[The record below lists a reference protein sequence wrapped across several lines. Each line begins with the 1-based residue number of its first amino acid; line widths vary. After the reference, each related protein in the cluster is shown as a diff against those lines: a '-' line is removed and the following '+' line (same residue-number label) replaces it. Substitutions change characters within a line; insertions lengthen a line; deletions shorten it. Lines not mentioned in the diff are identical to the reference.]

1 MRNYLRG
8 FLSLAVALSLSRVAQ
23 ADQTLVFDGDVP
35 AGGPDHFFVPFEVP
49 AGTVE
54 IEVRH
59 DDLSEAN
66 ILDWGLD
73 DPNGYRGWGGGTTEP
88 AVVGER
94 ASSRAYVRGPIPT
107 GTWRVIAGKAKVVA
121 SPAKYHVEIDL
132 RTAPKLP
139 PQEGKVPYAAAAAR
153 KTGRRYYAG
162 DFHTHSLESTDARP
176 PLAEMVAFAKGRGLD
191 FIEIS
196 DHNTI
201 TQLDDFDAVGKAS
214 PDFLLVPGIEY
225 TTYAGHANAIGA
237 TRWVD
242 HKIGQPGVTIEGAAS
257 AIHGQGALFALNHP
271 TLDIGTA
278 CIGCAF
284 KQPVDHAQ
292 VDAIEISTGGVVLLF
307 KPTLAL
313 WDSYLAEGRHVAPI
327 GGSDD
332 HQAGKDAGGFQ
343 GGIGSPTTL
352 VLADELSVAAIL
364 DGIKKG
370 RTVVKMV
377 GPKDPMV
384 ELEAGPKGAV
394 AAGVI
399 GDTVAARART
409 FRATIT
415 GGNVPDA
422 AARFVKNGEILDEVP
437 ITADPFVLERTF
449 EAPATGEDRLR
460 VEVVIGST
468 LHTVTGHM
476 WLRRDPAGPDDR
488 PVAADSG
495 CQSAGGS
502 ADGWA
507 TGLLLAIVTCMLQAR
522 RTRRSAG

>member
-1 MRNYLRG
+1 MRATLRT
-8 FLSLAVALSLSRVAQ
+8 FLGIALVLSSPRLAF
-23 ADQTLVFDGDVP
+23 ADRTLVFDGDVP
-35 AGGPDHFFVPFEVP
+35 SGGPDHFFVPFEVP
-49 AGTVE
+49 EGTVE

-59 DDLSEAN
+59 DDLSEVN

-121 SPAKYHVEIDL
+121 SPAKYHVEVDL
-132 RTAPKLP
+132 RTAPKLA
-139 PQEGKVPYAAAAAR
+139 PQAGKVPYAAATAR
-153 KTGRRYYAG
+153 KSGRRYYAG
-162 DFHTHSLESTDARP
+162 DFHTHSMESTDARP

-201 TQLDDFDAVGKAS
+201 TQLDDFDAAGKAS
-214 PDFLLVPGIEY
+214 PDFLLLPGIEY

-242 HKIGQPGVTIEGAAS
+242 HKIGQPGVTIEGAVA

-284 KQPVDHAQ
+284 KQPVDRAQ
-292 VDAIEISTGGVVLLF
+292 VDAIEISTGGVLLLF

-313 WDSYLAEGRHVAPI
+313 WDGYLAEGRHVAPI

-343 GGIGSPTTL
+343 GGIGSPTTM

-364 DGIKKG
+364 DGVKKG

-384 ELEAGPKGAV
+384 ELEAGPKAAV
-394 AAGVI
+394 AGVV

-415 GGNVPDA
+415 GGNLPDA

-437 ITADPFVLERTF
+437 ITSDPFVLERTF
-449 EAPATGEDRLR
+449 DAPAQGEDRLR
-460 VEVVIGST
+460 VEVVVGST
-468 LHTVTGHM
+468 LRTVTGHM
-476 WLRRDPAGPDDR
+476 WLRRDPSGPDDR
-488 PVAADSG
+488 PAAAESG
-495 CQSAGGS
+495 CRSAGGS
-502 ADGWA
+502 ADGWPM
-507 TGLLLAIVTCMLQAR
+507 GVLLAIVTCVLRAR
-522 RTRRSAG
+522 RMRRGG